1 MGQRCQELDM
11 QVGCSVSSALLFT
24 AFTAC
29 SGPQLHSQTHTHT
42 HSCMHTHTFL
52 WYSINRS
59 GVIGRDAW
67 TLLSGA
73 AVAERLWAHSA
84 SAVVATRQRCATE
97 RGPPHPALGRQR
109 LARVTDLPSS
119 LTSRQIGLACSPL
132 SLAAR

>member
-1 MGQRCQELDM
+1 MGQRCQELDV

-24 AFTAC
+24 AFTAR
-29 SGPQLHSQTHTHT
+29 SGPQLDRQTHTHSRT
-42 HSCMHTHTFL
+42 HTHTFL

-73 AVAERLWAHSA
+73 AVAERLWAHSP
-84 SAVVATRQRCATE
+84 SAAVATRQRCATE
-97 RGPPHPALGRQR
+97 RGPPRPALGRQR
-109 LARVTDLPSS
+109 LAPVTDRPSS
-119 LTSRQIGLACSPL
+119 LTSRQIGLARSPL